1 MPTSLAD
8 LPNEVI
14 FQILLFAPPSS
25 APTIQKVSRRFRDL
39 VTPLLWRHHCQ
50 TQFKYWGEEHGIRNL
65 FSCNA
70 VNVDWK
76 KIFADRHRV
85 DGITSRTVDSIVA
98 GQLDRSE
105 KSERIVGLGYDA
117 KDALLRN
124 LRVGEDAADVLAQR

>member
-1 MPTSLAD
+1 M
-8 LPNEVI
+8 
-14 FQILLFAPPSS
+14 
-25 APTIQKVSRRFRDL
+25 
-39 VTPLLWRHHCQ
+39 
-50 TQFKYWGEEHGIRNL
+50 
-65 FSCNA
+65 
-70 VNVDWK
+70 NVDWK